1 MLYNGLSP
9 WQHLKSIIIIKSKR
23 EIKDKIS
30 FETRIYLGDLALKPK
45 EFNQY
50 VCNIRQRSAG
60 V

>member
-30 FETRIYLGDLALKPK
+30 FKTRFYLGDLALKPK

-50 VCNIRQRSAG
+50 VRNIGQRSVG